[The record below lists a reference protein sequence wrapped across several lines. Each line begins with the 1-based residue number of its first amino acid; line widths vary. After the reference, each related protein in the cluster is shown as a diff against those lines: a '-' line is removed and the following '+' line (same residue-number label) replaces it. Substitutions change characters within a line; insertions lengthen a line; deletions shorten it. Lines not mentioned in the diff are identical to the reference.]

1 MYLQISVIDNGP
13 GISESEQ
20 LTMFNPVDKYSY
32 HDPKASNSALG
43 LRLCQKICQSLGGS
57 I

>member
-13 GISESEQ
+13 GITDSEQ
-20 LTMFNPVDKYSY
+20 LAMFTPVEKYSCP
-32 HDPKASNSALG
+32 DPKASNTALG
-43 LRLCQKICQSLGGS
+43 LRLCQKICESLGGS